1 MFEYIITAYEV
12 LKNNKL
18 RSILTT
24 LGIIIGVGSVV
35 IIISLGDGMAK
46 TIEAQYQPTLAM
58 IDYNAGRIDSYYD
71 YLNDDD
77 IDLLKKTFGDRIKGI
92 AKQYIGGQSLIS
104 SKNGNIVSGYL
115 MYAARDTLLT
125 EDERIILGRDF
136 NEQDRYLVKK
146 VTIIS
151 SRLAIQ
157 LFGTENVLGESITFM
172 NEPYT
177 IIGVIEDNYNPLKA
191 LDGKGSLPTFYLTDT
206 IILQQGGIASYIRSP
221 YKVRV
226 KENEDIDS
234 LMAEMVELMKQTK
247 GSQAYIYTTVMMD
260 MKAVNETLRL
270 ITVVMSAIAGISL
283 VVGCIGVVNIMLVSV
298 MERTREIGIRKAIG
312 AKDRHIIYQFLI
324 ESVIIS
330 LIGGVIGIGIGSI
343 GSYILLERLGMLG
356 AISLQAIV
364 ISTVGSI
371 VVGLISGIY
380 PAIKASRLNPVDAL
394 LYQ

>member
-1 MFEYIITAYEV
+1 MFAYIITAFEV

-35 IIISLGDGMAK
+35 IIISLGDGMAN
-46 TIEAQYQPTLAM
+46 TIEAQYEPTLAM
-58 IDYNAGRIDSYYD
+58 IDYNLARIDSYD
-71 YLNDDD
+71 EYLNSND
-77 IDLLKKTFGDRIKGI
+77 IDLLKKTFGDRIQGI

-104 SKNGNIVSGYL
+104 SKNGNTVSSYL
-115 MYAARDTLLT
+115 MYATKDTLLT
-125 EDERIILGRDF
+125 EDERILLGRDF

-146 VTIIS
+146 VTLIS

-157 LFGTENVLGESITFM
+157 LFGTENVLGENITFM
-172 NEPYT
+172 NESYI
-177 IIGVIEDNYNPLKA
+177 IIGVIEDKYNPLKV

-206 IILQQGGIASYIRSP
+206 ITLQRNGISNYLRSP
-221 YKVRV
+221 LKVRV
-226 KENEDIDS
+226 KENEDIDI
-234 LMAEMVELMKQTK
+234 LLAEMIEFMKQTK

-260 MKAVNETLRL
+260 VKAINETLRL
-270 ITVVMSAIAGISL
+270 ITAVMSAIAGISL

-312 AKDRHIIYQFLI
+312 AKDRHIIYHFLI
-324 ESVIIS
+324 EAVIIS
-330 LIGGVIGIGIGSI
+330 LIGGVIGIVTGCI
-343 GSYILLERLGMLG
+343 GSYTLLEHLGMLG
-356 AISLQAIV
+356 TISLQAII
-364 ISTVGSI
+364 ISTIGSL

-380 PAIKASRLNPVDAL
+380 PAIKASKLNPVDAL

>member
-104 SKNGNIVSGYL
+104 SKNGNNVSGYL

-177 IIGVIEDNYNPLKA
+177 IIGVIEDNYNPLK
-191 LDGKGSLPTFYLTDT
+191 
-206 IILQQGGIASYIRSP
+206 I
-221 YKVRV
+221 
-226 KENEDIDS
+226 
-234 LMAEMVELMKQTK
+234 
-247 GSQAYIYTTVMMD
+247 
-260 MKAVNETLRL
+260 
-270 ITVVMSAIAGISL
+270 
-283 VVGCIGVVNIMLVSV
+283 
-298 MERTREIGIRKAIG
+298 
-312 AKDRHIIYQFLI
+312 
-324 ESVIIS
+324 
-330 LIGGVIGIGIGSI
+330 
-343 GSYILLERLGMLG
+343 
-356 AISLQAIV
+356 
-364 ISTVGSI
+364 
-371 VVGLISGIY
+371 
-380 PAIKASRLNPVDAL
+380 
-394 LYQ
+394 